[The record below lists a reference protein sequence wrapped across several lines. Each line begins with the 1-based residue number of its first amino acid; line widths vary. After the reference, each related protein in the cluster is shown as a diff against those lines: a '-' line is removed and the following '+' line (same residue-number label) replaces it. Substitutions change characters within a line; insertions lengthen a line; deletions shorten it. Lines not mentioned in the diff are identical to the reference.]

1 MSDALTD
8 IERDI
13 HLAELEREIE
23 EKERQFL
30 KTPSRQLA
38 GELYCLWKSY
48 TESPNGYGSS
58 PDCLKAAERM
68 AFYNDWTE
76 GNGVELLRKYYDNDT
91 MVLRIGE
98 GFIVEPNIDSFVL
111 RILYKTIGPVYH
123 SKVAVKITVEPV
135 GKITC
140 SQCPY
145 FGQYC
150 HLGCESYVK
159 EEYRERK
166 NKVKGGQL

>member
-13 HLAELEREIE
+13 KLAELKRIIE

-30 KTPSRQLA
+30 KTPSKQLA

-48 TESPNGYGSS
+48 TESPGGYGSS

-76 GNGVELLRKYYDNDT
+76 GRGVELLRKYYDNDT

-98 GFIVEPNIDSFVL
+98 GFIVEPNIDSFIL
-111 RILYKTIGPVYH
+111 RTLYKTIEPVYH

-140 SQCPY
+140 NQCPY
-145 FGQYC
+145 FGQHC